1 MRPKPHDMHYYERP
15 AGIETVAGSASPGA
29 AAVHLPQSARLH
41 ERCSA
46 QVHMEIEDRA
56 DRLLERIRV
65 LRHPSD
71 LDLLVFFAKHPH
83 SLLAS
88 EHLATFLGYSN
99 KEMAASLDLLVD
111 AGLVTRSQSERHPA
125 RMFVFAERDPDRD
138 WFSDLLTIA
147 GTREGRLAILRTL
160 RRRVSGHDAPSEA
173 SSAADRPARP
183 VLVGRKPDGGQ
194 RTRTG

>member
-1 MRPKPHDMHYYERP
+1 
-15 AGIETVAGSASPGA
+15 
-29 AAVHLPQSARLH
+29 
-41 ERCSA
+41 
-46 QVHMEIEDRA
+46 MEIEDRA
-56 DRLLERIRV
+56 DRLLERIGV

-88 EHLATFLGYSN
+88 EHLATFLGYPN

-125 RMFVFAERDPDRD
+125 RMFIFAERDPDRD

-160 RRRVSGHDAPSEA
+160 RRRGSGRDAPSEA
-173 SSAADRPARP
+173 SSAAARPARP
-183 VLVGRKPDGGQ
+183 VLVGPK
-194 RTRTG
+194 RTAENAPG